1 MKRSKNLKK
10 DENKKK
16 KLSAHFINQPPKPSK
31 GAKRALDLL
40 GETSERRAMGK
51 GRPDQR
57 LRSFIVINTDCRS
70 RFLPHSGILT
80 SAVSEIMATGSPGRF
95 WPLLINQHWAWPL
108 GWQRAK
114 CCGGAHCWSL
124 CWFLLRMF
132 PRNSKLASR
141 SGGERAGEGWGKWA
155 GGAVGQTADEITGAL
170 PKCSPLKESRVNG
183 VSY

>member
-1 MKRSKNLKK
+1 MVLCAGVQDENQRSGKWCHVEPLTHLAVINTFQAQSSQMKRSKKKKK

-31 GAKRALDLL
+31 GAKQALDLL

-80 SAVSEIMATGSPGRF
+80 SSVSEIMATGSPGRF
-95 WPLLINQHWAWPL
+95 
-108 GWQRAK
+108 
-114 CCGGAHCWSL
+114 
-124 CWFLLRMF
+124 
-132 PRNSKLASR
+132 
-141 SGGERAGEGWGKWA
+141 
-155 GGAVGQTADEITGAL
+155 
-170 PKCSPLKESRVNG
+170 
-183 VSY
+183 